1 MSVGTPAMNLAT
13 DFNAMETDFNAMEFD
28 ENFEEHD
35 RDTAAAAGDDTVDR
49 NTHIPL
55 RCLLCPKSSKFSDIS
70 HLLTHLSS
78 KGHLANKFHLDIA
91 KDTEEEAKAKLE
103 AFQAWY
109 DEHGIQELLRARN
122 ETRTQKQNR
131 MSRAKP
137 SKTLNGKTGSV
148 GKAKPGGRVSP
159 AASPVCCIDVT
170 RSNSG

>member
-1 MSVGTPAMNLAT
+1 MSVSTPDMNLA
-13 DFNAMETDFNAMEFD
+13 TDFNAMEFD

-35 RDTAAAAGDDTVDR
+35 RDTAAAAGDGTVDR

-55 RCLLCPKSSKFSDIS
+55 MCLLCPKSSKFSDIS

-91 KDTEEEAKAKLE
+91 KDAEEAAATKLE
-103 AFQAWY
+103 EFQAWY
-109 DEHGIQELLRARN
+109 DQHGIQELLRARN

-131 MSRAKP
+131 MSRAKS
-137 SKTLNGKTGSV
+137 SKILNGKTGGV
-148 GKAKPGGRVSP
+148 GKAKQSSRVSP
-159 AASPVCCIDVT
+159 AASLVCCIDVT